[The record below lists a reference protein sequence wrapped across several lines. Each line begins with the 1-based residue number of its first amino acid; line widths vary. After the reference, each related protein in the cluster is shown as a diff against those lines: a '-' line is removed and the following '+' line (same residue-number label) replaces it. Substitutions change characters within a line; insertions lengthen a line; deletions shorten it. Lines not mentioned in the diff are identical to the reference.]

1 MATEK
6 RRIHRV
12 VDASGTLIQVLPETS
27 AEQVKLA
34 DASDKYTATD
44 VESALLEVATTIDG
58 LKTDIAGAGKIDDVQ
73 DVNGD
78 SIVTDKIAKLSKTAV
93 GLGNV
98 DNTAD
103 SDKVVKEA
111 GKVSHK
117 LAIKG
122 TTTNGAEYD
131 GSMPIA
137 LAFNSDDLSVTQSSA
152 SGTATVT
159 VGVKDKGYAKKT
171 DVDAELAKKY
181 DKTGGVITGD
191 VTIGGSLVVNGPTT
205 TISST
210 TLTVTD
216 KLIEVAKD
224 NTTALASPAGLVAK
238 KADGTNDVALV
249 VDSTNMAQVGKV
261 VYDSNGNIDVSKSNL
276 QTLATRTGLTDDT
289 LVKYDEAN
297 KTLVPDTRQ
306 YAQKNVDETIS
317 GDWTFSNTN
326 GFKTNAIENID
337 GNRIFDFDGTNNRFG
352 SEAKPTVIRGL
363 NDRPQYQQN
372 GGTLKNIA
380 LVDDITGGEITI
392 ENATNAENV
401 TKTIAGKAITDIF
414 ETNST
419 TVKKATLAETANVAN
434 KVANALTVSGQNGNG
449 TEQTV
454 TYNGSAPITVD
465 YDGSDFTT
473 TVEDGTL
480 AVELVDTGVVP
491 SGQDTA
497 VFSAVQVNSKGIVQN
512 GGLSMEFGKAGQTEP
527 SPSLMVGG
535 LFFERI

>member
-181 DKTGGVITGD
+181 DKTGGTISGD
-191 VTIGGSLVVNGPTT
+191 VVIAGGLTVKGSTT
-205 TISST
+205 TVESE
-210 TLTVTD
+210 TLQVTD
-216 KLIEVAKD
+216 ALITVAKD
-224 NTTALASPAGLVAK
+224 NVLPLTSPAGIVVP
-238 KADGTNDVALV
+238 KADGNNDVALV
-249 VDSTNMAQVGKV
+249 VDNTNMAQVGKV

-317 GDWTFSNTN
+317 GDWEFTNTN
-326 GFKTNAIENID
+326 GFKTNAIENRS

-352 SEAKPTVIRGL
+352 SEAKNTVIRGL

-434 KVANALTVSGQNGNG
+434 KVANALTVSGQNASGTDQSVVYNASSPKELAFDEDTFNATLSGN
-449 TEQTV
+449 
-454 TYNGSAPITVD
+454 
-465 YDGSDFTT
+465 
-473 TVEDGTL
+473 TL
-480 AVELVDTGVVP
+480 AIDLANSGITAGTYTAVQINAKGLVTGGGISNEYGA
-491 SGQDTA
+491 SGQTTP
-497 VFSAVQVNSKGIVQN
+497 SAN
-512 GGLSMEFGKAGQTEP
+512 
-527 SPSLMVGG
+527 LMVGG
-535 LFFERI
+535 TFWEMVD

>member
-12 VDASGTLIQVLPETS
+12 VDASGSLVQVLPETS

-34 DASDKYTATD
+34 DASGKYTATD

-73 DVNGD
+73 DVNGA
-78 SIVTDKIAKLSKTAV
+78 SIVSNKVAKLTKAAV

-103 SDKVVKEA
+103 ADKTVKEA
-111 GKVSHK
+111 GKVTNK
-117 LAIKG
+117 LSLKSTA
-122 TTTNGAEYD
+122 TSGAEYD
-131 GSMPIA
+131 GSMPIV
-137 LAFNSDDLSVTQSSA
+137 LAFNDSDLSVTQSSA

-159 VGVKDKGYAKKT
+159 VGVKDKGYST
-171 DVDAELAKKY
+171 TNYVDTELAKKY
-181 DKTGGVITGD
+181 DKSGGTITGD
-191 VTIGGSLVVNGPTT
+191 VTIGGNLTVNGSTT
-205 TISST
+205 TVNST
-210 TLTVTD
+210 TLAVTD

-249 VDSTNMAQVGKV
+249 VDSTLMAQVGKV
-261 VYDSNGNIDVSKSNL
+261 AYDTSGNIDVANSSL

-306 YAQKNVDETIS
+306 YAQKNIDDTIS
-317 GDWTFSNTN
+317 GDWTFTNTN
-326 GFKTNAIENID
+326 GFKTNAIENRD
-337 GNRIFDFDGTNNRFG
+337 GNRIFDYDGTNNRFG
-352 SEAKPTVIRGL
+352 SEAKNTVIRGL

-372 GGTLKNIA
+372 GGTPKNIA
-380 LVDDITGGEITI
+380 LVEDITGGELTI
-392 ENATNAENV
+392 DNATNAENV

-419 TVKKATLAETANVAN
+419 TVKKATLAETANIAN
-434 KVANALTVSGQNGNG
+434 KVANTLTVSGQNASG
-449 TEQTV
+449 TDQQIA
-454 TYNGSAPITVD
+454 YNASAPQELAFDEDTFNATLSGSTLSVD
-465 YDGSDFTT
+465 LANSGVTA
-473 TVEDGTL
+473 GTYT
-480 AVELVDTGVVP
+480 AVSVNAKGLVTGGGLVNEYGT
-491 SGQDTA
+491 SGQTTP
-497 VFSAVQVNSKGIVQN
+497 SA
-512 GGLSMEFGKAGQTEP
+512 T
-527 SPSLMVGG
+527 LMVGG
-535 LFFERI
+535 TFWELVD